1 MRDEA
6 RFQARFRSIGDRVR
20 GDTSMRRNSMITILA
35 IAWLGCNDDGSASS
49 SPSDASTS
57 GPAESSGGEGTSDGS
72 ASTTTGGES
81 TSGDATTT
89 TAPAESS
96 DSGGPGD
103 VPSCADL
110 PAFIAAF
117 KESHSGNGGTDWD
130 INAMTPAEVANDP
143 DAQTLLALC
152 EGEQRPVIPALAW
165 EYGGG
170 DHQWISPESS
180 AIYYCVY
187 TPVNPSTDHWSFD
200 EAAQLV
206 EADVTIGCPEQNPC
220 ADQSGA
226 DQVLPCLGDPTNIE
240 IVVDTASLDDGH
252 GVGLELSEAA
262 TDLYLLEQDGTRVLL
277 WHDA

>member
-1 MRDEA
+1 MRKI
-6 RFQARFRSIGDRVR
+6 SL
-20 GDTSMRRNSMITILA
+20 ITILA
-35 IAWLGCNDDGSASS
+35 TALLGCNDDGSSTSS
-49 SPSDASTS
+49 ESGASTS
-57 GPAESSGGEGTSDGS
+57 DGPAESSGG
-72 ASTTTGGES
+72 STAPADSSESTAVSGES
-81 TSGDATTT
+81 TSSDATTT
-89 TAPAESS
+89 TMPAESS
-96 DSGGPGD
+96 DSGGPTD

-130 INAMTPAEVANDP
+130 INAMTPEQVANDP

-152 EGEQRPVIPALAW
+152 DEGDERPVIPQLAW

-187 TPVNPSTDHWSFD
+187 TPVNPSTEHWSFD
-200 EAAQLV
+200 EGAQLV

-220 ADQSGA
+220 NDQTGA
-226 DQVLPCLGDPTNIE
+226 DKVLPCLGDPTNIE

-252 GVGLELSEAA
+252 GAGLELSEAA
-262 TDLYLLEQDGTRVLL
+262 TDLYLLEDDGARVLL